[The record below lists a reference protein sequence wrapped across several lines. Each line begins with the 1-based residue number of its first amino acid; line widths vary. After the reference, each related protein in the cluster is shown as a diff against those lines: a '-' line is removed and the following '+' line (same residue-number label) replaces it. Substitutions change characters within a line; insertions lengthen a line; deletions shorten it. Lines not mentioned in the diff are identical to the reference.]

1 MLHTRIYT
9 HAKCNMCKEN
19 RGPQTPRVLPNFAQ
33 QGWNEQHSTDQEA

>member
-19 RGPQTPRVLPNFAQ
+19 RRVLPNFAQ